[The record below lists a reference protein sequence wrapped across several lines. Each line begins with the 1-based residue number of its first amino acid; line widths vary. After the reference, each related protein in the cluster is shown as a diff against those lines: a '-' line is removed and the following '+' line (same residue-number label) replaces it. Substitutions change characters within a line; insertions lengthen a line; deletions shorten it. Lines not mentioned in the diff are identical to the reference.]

1 MERSGS
7 LLRLVLW
14 LVLGAILAVALVITI
29 LLALGDTG
37 AVEKAVLAGLATLLV
52 VAAVR
57 GRRLLAK

>member
-1 MERSGS
+1 MERLGS

-29 LLALGDTG
+29 ALALGDTG
-37 AVEKAVLAGLATLLV
+37 AVEKAALAGVAALLI